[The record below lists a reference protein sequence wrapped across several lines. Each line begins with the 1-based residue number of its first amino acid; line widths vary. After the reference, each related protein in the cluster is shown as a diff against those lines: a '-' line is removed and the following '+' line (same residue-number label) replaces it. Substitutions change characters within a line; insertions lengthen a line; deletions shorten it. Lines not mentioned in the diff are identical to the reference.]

1 MINILNYLPPEANL
15 SISLEQYQTFL
26 EIAKQQERERII
38 KELENSN
45 KLCTEKTVCI
55 EADEGYPCNCE
66 ELIALIKGDKNE
78 L

>member
-38 KELENSN
+38 KLLEAERW
-45 KLCTEKTVCI
+45 KLPNGLAAGGEIYLPI
-55 EADEGYPCNCE
+55 EEA
-66 ELIALIKGDKNE
+66 IALIKGE
-78 L
+78 QQ